1 MALKLPKVR
10 PEVVLLAKICALF
23 LACSTIVGLVLFNQ
37 KAFAWLPV
45 PVILWITYDLFQ
57 MMRKAQMELNEF
69 AESIR
74 YRDFSRYFN
83 VNQAPSEV
91 KTLREGFNDI
101 TSTLRVIS
109 RERET
114 QFLYIQQILELVDIG
129 IISYEVDSGQQ
140 HWMNQAFKKMFGIP
154 YLKTIHSLKMRDE
167 PLYEEVLNIRP
178 GQSKVITAKAEHR
191 ALKILISASL
201 FQTEGVVNKLVAF
214 QNVNSALNEN
224 ESQAWQRLLSV
235 MTHEIMNSVAPIS
248 SLAGSLKNRLPQG
261 QEIDNM
267 QAADWD
273 DLHLGLETIERRS
286 DGLINFAQTYRNL
299 NKVLTPNLQVV
310 PVRDVFEKLITLMQ
324 PTLEQRDISLEV
336 VLKDPKLM
344 ANLDLSLIEQV
355 LINLITIAAEA
366 LKERPVKRIILSA
379 TEENQGLVIRVSDT
393 GTGIEP
399 ELLDKIFVP
408 FFSTKKTGSG
418 IGLSLCR
425 QIMLLHKGNISVV
438 SQPGEGSVFELEF
451 LN

>member
-1 MALKLPKVR
+1 MTMQLPKIK
-10 PEVVLLAKICALF
+10 PEWVLLLKILGLF
-23 LACSTIVGLVLFNQ
+23 LTFSTFFSLLYFG
-37 KAFAWLPV
+37 KTPFAWLV
-45 PVILWITYDLFQ
+45 APVILWFTFDLFQ
-57 MMRKAQMELNEF
+57 MMRKAQLELSDF
-69 AESIR
+69 AEAIR

-91 KTLREGFNDI
+91 KTLREGFNNI

-129 IISYEVDSGQQ
+129 ILSFEVESGQQ

-154 YLKTIHSLKMRDE
+154 YLKTIQSLKMRD
-167 PLYEEVLNIRP
+167 PHLYEEVVGIRP
-178 GQSKVITAKAEHR
+178 GQSKVITAQSDHR
-191 ALKILISASL
+191 ALKILISATL

-214 QNVNSALNEN
+214 QNVNTALNEN

-248 SLAGSLKNRLPQG
+248 SLAGSLKNRLPDVS
-261 QEIDNM
+261 EIADL
-267 QAADWD
+267 QPADWE

-299 NKVLTPNLQVV
+299 NKVLTPNLHEV
-310 PVRDVFEKLITLMQ
+310 PVRDIFEKLITLMQ

-336 VLKDPKLM
+336 VLKDPKLI
-344 ANLDLSLIEQV
+344 ANVDLSLIEQV
-355 LINLITIAAEA
+355 LINLITNAAEA

-379 TEENQGLVIRVSDT
+379 IEEKQGLVIRVSDT

-451 LN
+451 G